1 MLKTRAQPP
10 LENRTNPL
18 RAGGG
23 VSEASLKDNDSW
35 KLALASLLQAFCALC
50 DICRSVDS
58 KGDGEPG
65 WVGEQEEVWV
75 PCQEPPSS
83 RKCSVRG
90 SALGH
95 EGKGQVYP
103 QVGKGKFRSCES
115 QAGISLLVGAGR
127 GGGDRREC
135 GRRLTSKASVI
146 TLSCITARMVENGA
160 TATPA
165 ACDFFPRSLGL

>member
-1 MLKTRAQPP
+1 MTAGSWLWLPYCRPSVRFVTFVDLWTVKAM
-10 LENRTNPL
+10 ENL
-18 RAGGG
+18 GG
-23 VSEASLKDNDSW
+23 L
-35 KLALASLLQAFCALC
+35 
-50 DICRSVDS
+50 
-58 KGDGEPG
+58 
-65 WVGEQEEVWV
+65 GEQEEVWV